1 MTQLFDI
8 GGAVEYLKSI
18 GASGATVCFIRG
30 LVSSGQVPHV
40 RIGKK
45 FYVSREALQGWLER
59 HEKRARP

>member
-8 GGAVEYLKSI
+8 SHAAEYLRSI
-18 GASGATVCFIRG
+18 GASGATVHFIRG